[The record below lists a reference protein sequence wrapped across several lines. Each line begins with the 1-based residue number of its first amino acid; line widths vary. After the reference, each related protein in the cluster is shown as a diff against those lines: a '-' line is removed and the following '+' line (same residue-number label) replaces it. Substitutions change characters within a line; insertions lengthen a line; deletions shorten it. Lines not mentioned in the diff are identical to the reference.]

1 MILKCRPV
9 YCVNLFL
16 RTDALVESLS
26 RLLADPFPVQHFF
39 QHRRR
44 QETLAPRIVRHQGVK
59 VVRDECPNI
68 QADDIQQPETRALR
82 NPDEWTGQQ
91 VDFLDGVISLE
102 LRFVDGR
109 SEKAADAVR
118 DEIWRIFAQ
127 HDALPEPS
135 IAEIRSEANY
145 VRIGVRARDNFGK
158 VQVSRRV
165 EEVRAQEIA

>member
-26 RLLADPFPVQHFF
+26 RLLADPFPLQHFL
-39 QHRRR
+39 QKRRR

-59 VVRDECPNI
+59 IVRDECPNI
-68 QADDIQQPETRALR
+68 QADDIQQPETRARR
-82 NPDEWTGQQ
+82 NPDDRTGQQ

-102 LRFVDGR
+102 HRFVDGR

-135 IAEIRSEANY
+135 IAETGNETDY
-145 VRIGVRARDNFGK
+145 VRFGFRAWDDFGQ
-158 VQVSRRV
+158 VQVSGRV
-165 EEVRAQEIA
+165 EEVR